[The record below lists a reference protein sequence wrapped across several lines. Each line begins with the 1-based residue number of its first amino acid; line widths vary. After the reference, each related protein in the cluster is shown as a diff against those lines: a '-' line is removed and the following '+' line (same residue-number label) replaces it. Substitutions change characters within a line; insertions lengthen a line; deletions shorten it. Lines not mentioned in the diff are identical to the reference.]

1 MNEEPQLIDIF
12 AMFALNALIQGYKG
26 ESPQSAAESA
36 YDYAAEMMKAR
47 KFYTPSTGDSDE

>member
-1 MNEEPQLIDIF
+1 MKDEPELIDIF

-36 YDYAAEMMKAR
+36 YDYAAQMMKAR
-47 KFYTPSTGDSDE
+47 KFYTPSEGEDHE

>member
-1 MNEEPQLIDIF
+1 MNDEPQLIDIF
-12 AMFALNALIQGYKG
+12 AMFALNALLQGFRG

-47 KFYTPSTGDSDE
+47 KFYTPNTGDSDE